1 MCPEQPQVSPTARL
15 TTSEAAELLGVR
27 PRTVHHYIAQGRL
40 KAQIVERRDKDGN
53 LISTRYRI
61 LGRDLVTFWRL
72 N

>member
-1 MCPEQPQVSPTARL
+1 MCPEQPNVSPTARL
-15 TTSEAAELLGVR
+15 TTAQAAAHLGVAR
-27 PRTVHHYIAQGRL
+27 RTVQHYITEGRL

-53 LISTRYRI
+53 LISTRYRV

>member
-1 MCPEQPQVSPTARL
+1 MCPEQPNVSPTVRL
-15 TTSEAAELLGVR
+15 TTAQAAALLSVAQ
-27 PRTVHHYIAQGRL
+27 RTVQRYITEGRL

-53 LISTRYRI
+53 LISTRYRV